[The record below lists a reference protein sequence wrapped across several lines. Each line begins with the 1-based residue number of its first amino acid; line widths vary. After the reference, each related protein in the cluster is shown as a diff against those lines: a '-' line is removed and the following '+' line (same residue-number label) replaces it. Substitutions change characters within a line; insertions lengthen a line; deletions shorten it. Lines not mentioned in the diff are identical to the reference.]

1 MTVGNFALGLG
12 IILMLVQLGL
22 FFNAVRNGALS
33 QSLKGTMLAMAVFP
47 PVFAYLAFSVF
58 WPELGA
64 QPLSG

>member
-12 IILMLVQLGL
+12 IVLMLVQLGL
-22 FFNAVRNGALS
+22 FFNAARGGALS
-33 QSLKGTMLAMAVFP
+33 QGLKVTMLAMAIFP

-64 QPLSG
+64 QALSG